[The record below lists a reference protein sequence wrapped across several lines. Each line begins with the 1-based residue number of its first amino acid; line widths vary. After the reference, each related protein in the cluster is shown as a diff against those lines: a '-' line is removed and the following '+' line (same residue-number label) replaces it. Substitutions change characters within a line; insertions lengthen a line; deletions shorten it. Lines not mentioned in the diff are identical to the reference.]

1 MKSARASCARYCLS
15 AKPSVPERFPFL
27 SHLRAALHPLGAP
40 PADAPWNLAELR
52 DLLPD
57 ELTPAA
63 VLIGIVTH
71 DEPTLIFTRRN
82 EVMTHHAGQ
91 ISFPGGRVEP
101 DEGPIA
107 AALREAEEEIGLP
120 PSAVTPLGF
129 LDPYATITGFRVMPL
144 VATVTPGQAYRMA
157 PLEVAE
163 VFETP
168 LSVVLHPD
176 AIEQRERE
184 WRGRLRRYHVIP
196 WEGRDIWGATAAM
209 LVNLRE
215 RLGRAEAA

>member
-1 MKSARASCARYCLS
+1 
-15 AKPSVPERFPFL
+15 
-27 SHLRAALHPLGAP
+27 HPLGAP
-40 PADAPWNLAELR
+40 PTDAPWNLDELR
-52 DLLPD
+52 DLLPG

-71 DEPTLIFTRRN
+71 EEPTLIFTRRN

-120 PSAVTPLGF
+120 RSAVTPLGF

-168 LSVVLHPD
+168 LSVVLHPG
-176 AIEQRERE
+176 AVEQRERE

-196 WEGRDIWGATAAM
+196 WEGRDIWGATAA
-209 LVNLRE
+209 
-215 RLGRAEAA
+215 